1 MDALAF
7 HVAATGGATTPA
19 NLGRLLLVCTAQ
31 FQPFLILFFFSFF
44 CLGNSL
50 FFLFLSFQLENVH
63 LCLKVMQQP
72 CQAIKI
78 SSLLGKRKNLSRD
91 SRV

>member
-31 FQPFLILFFFSFF
+31 FQPFLILFFFLSFA
-44 CLGNSL
+44 LATL
-50 FFLFLSFQLENVH
+50 FFFFFSHFN
-63 LCLKVMQQP
+63 
-72 CQAIKI
+72 
-78 SSLLGKRKNLSRD
+78 SRM
-91 SRV
+91 SIFV

>member
-31 FQPFLILFFFSFF
+31 FQPFLILFFFFLLPWQLSFF
-44 CLGNSL
+44 SFSL
-50 FFLFLSFQLENVH
+50 ISTRECPSLSKSYATALPSH
-63 LCLKVMQQP
+63 
-72 CQAIKI
+72 
-78 SSLLGKRKNLSRD
+78 
-91 SRV
+91 